1 MELLLTYGKMQTKN
15 LLVGINGTQF
25 VACIVLA
32 LLRLSLVMTWDGKL
46 VEKKA
51 FASLAAV
58 KPSVT
63 LMMRRMIKNCGMS

>member
-1 MELLLTYGKMQTKN
+1 MKN

-32 LLRLSLVMTWDGKL
+32 LLRLSLVVTWDGTL
-46 VEKKA
+46 VENKA
-51 FASLAAV
+51 FANLVVV

-63 LMMRRMIKNCGMS
+63 MMMMMNCGMS